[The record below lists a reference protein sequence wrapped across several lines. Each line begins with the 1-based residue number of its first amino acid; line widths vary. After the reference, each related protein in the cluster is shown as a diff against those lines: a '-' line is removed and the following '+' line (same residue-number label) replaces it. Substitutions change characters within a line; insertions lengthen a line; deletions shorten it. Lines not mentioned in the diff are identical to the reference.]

1 MQFLISLSRTVM
13 FKVYGLLKLNGLL
26 GILISLVFVAQVAP
40 CNRDDQAHGPAN
52 LESSEWVLK
61 QDNSS
66 CAPDCSQG
74 KED

>member
-40 CNRDDQAHGPAN
+40 CNRDDQAHGPTN

-66 CAPDCSQG
+66 CATDRSQS
-74 KED
+74 KEE